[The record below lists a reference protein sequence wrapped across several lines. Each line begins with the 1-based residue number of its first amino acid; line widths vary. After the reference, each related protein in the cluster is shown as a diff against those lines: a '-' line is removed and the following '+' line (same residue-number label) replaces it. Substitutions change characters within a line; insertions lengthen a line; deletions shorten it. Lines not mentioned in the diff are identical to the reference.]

1 MQPETLQQD
10 LADFIAYRRN
20 HLQGDEKGEAQVFLD
35 RLFKALGHG
44 GVREAGVTLE
54 ARVRKAEP
62 KGTSFADLL
71 WESRCIIEMKKPGPT
86 YRSTSGRRFCTGS
99 R

>member
-44 GVREAGVTLE
+44 GVQR
-54 ARVRKAEP
+54 
-62 KGTSFADLL
+62 
-71 WESRCIIEMKKPGPT
+71 SR
-86 YRSTSGRRFCTGS
+86 RDVL
-99 R
+99 